1 MTEDEVIV
9 DDELIEDVDSEALGL
24 TVDESPGYDT
34 GNSLETEELEV
45 VELSGLTSGCDW
57 LELSELDES
66 VD

>member
-45 VELSGLTSGCDW
+45 VELSG
-57 LELSELDES
+57 
-66 VD
+66 